1 MPVGATVARSSK
13 DAAEIARTYSVN
25 KILGARWGALVLDIG
40 VCLAVFVALSIV
52 ARGGNWVL
60 AAWGVFIG
68 AYFIIMEGKWGATL
82 GKMGTKIRV
91 VDRAGQPPGYGRAFV
106 RMLLRLV
113 EVNPLLFGG
122 ISAALAVWS
131 SSTRQRL
138 GDMAAATYVL
148 FAEDVGRL
156 AAVRAQKHEISVF
169 D

>member
-1 MPVGATVARSSK
+1 LPGGVTVARSSK
-13 DAAEIARTYSVN
+13 DAAEIARTYSLN

-52 ARGGNWVL
+52 GRGGDWVL

-68 AYFIIMEGKWGATL
+68 AYFIVMEGKWGATL

-122 ISAALAVWS
+122 VPAALVVWS

-138 GDMAAATYVL
+138 GDMAAGTYVL
-148 FAEDVGRL
+148 LLDDVRQLHAIAAEKHDV
-156 AAVRAQKHEISVF
+156 SVF